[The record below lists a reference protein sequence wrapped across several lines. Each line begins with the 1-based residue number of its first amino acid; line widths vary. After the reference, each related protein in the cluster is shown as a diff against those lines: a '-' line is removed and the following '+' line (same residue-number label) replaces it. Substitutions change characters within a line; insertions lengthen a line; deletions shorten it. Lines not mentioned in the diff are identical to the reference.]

1 MKLED
6 EDALLRSVALQNAQ
20 SIFLARQ
27 RADAALLKAKEDL
40 EIRSEQLATS
50 LATTVATLESTTDG
64 MAAVDGGLRITAF
77 NRRFVGM
84 LGLAPEL
91 MLAGD
96 YGRAMHAFSTQFA
109 APPAFLARVREIDAS
124 SLPESYDLL
133 ELADGRAFE
142 RYSKVQYVNGAEQG
156 RVWSFRDITERRRTE
171 AALRDETLI
180 LERLNETGAMLA
192 SKLNVEELLQAVAD
206 ATTELSGAQFGA
218 FCYNSRDERGEAETQ
233 CKLAGPAPNP
243 FARFGRPGAPGLFQA
258 TLDGQAP
265 VRHDDVGA
273 AWHDAEPAPLRAYLA
288 VPVLSRLGDVLGG
301 LCFGHTRAAVFTAR
315 TERLVVAVAAQ
326 AAVAIDNARLYAA
339 AQQSARERELLL
351 ASERAARSEAERL
364 SAVKDEFLTTL
375 SHELRTPLGA
385 ILGWSQILRAG
396 PKSESD
402 LMRGLET
409 IERNA
414 RLQAQLVEDLL
425 DMSRI
430 SSGKVRLDVQPVE
443 LLGVIHAAVDA
454 VRPAAQAKGI
464 RLKLLLD
471 PSAGAVSGD
480 PNRLQQVLWNLLTN
494 AIKFTPKDGEVQ
506 LLLERVNSH
515 IELHVADTGAGIA
528 PEFLGHVFDRFRQAD
543 GSTTR
548 HYGGLGLGLS
558 IVKSLV
564 ELHGGTVQA
573 RSAGT
578 GQGAT
583 FTVCLPVMA
592 VQRSAYSGGR
602 VQPSTETCPAPPF
615 AQANLSGIKVLV
627 VDDEADTRELI
638 RRLLEECNADVVTAA
653 SAAETLALLE
663 RERPHVLISD
673 IGMPDVDGYELLR
686 RVRALGAERG
696 GKVPAIAL
704 TAFARS
710 EDRTRAL
717 RAGYLVHVAK
727 PVEPGELIATVASV
741 ADRAGL

>member
-1 MKLED
+1 M
-6 EDALLRSVALQNAQ
+6 
-20 SIFLARQ
+20 
-27 RADAALLKAKEDL
+27 LKAKEDL
-40 EIRSEQLATS
+40 EMRSEQLATS

-64 MAAVDGGLRITAF
+64 IAAVDAALRITAF
-77 NRRFVGM
+77 NRRFVAM

-96 YGRAMHAFSTQFA
+96 YARVMAAVSAQFA
-109 APPAFLARVREIDAS
+109 APQAFLARVREIDAS

-156 RVWSFRDITERRRTE
+156 RVWSFRDITAWRRTE
-171 AALRDETLI
+171 AALRDETSI

-192 SKLNVEELLQAVAD
+192 SKLNVEELLQAVVD

-218 FCYNSRDERGEAETQ
+218 FCYISRDERGEVDTR

-243 FARFGRPGAPGLFQA
+243 FARFGRPGAAGLFQA
-258 TLDGQAP
+258 TLDGHAAI
-265 VRHDDVGA
+265 RHDDVGA
-273 AWHDAEPAPLRAYLA
+273 AWHDGAPAPLRAYLA

-301 LCFGHTRAAVFTAR
+301 LCFGHAAAAVFTAR
-315 TERLVVAVAAQ
+315 TERLIVAVAAQ

-396 PKSESD
+396 PKSQSD

-414 RLQAQLVEDLL
+414 RLQARLVEDLL
-425 DMSRI
+425 DMGRI

-443 LLGVIHAAVDA
+443 LLGVIHAAIDT
-454 VRPAAQAKGI
+454 VRPAAHAKGI
-464 RLKLLLD
+464 GLKLLLD

-494 AIKFTPKDGEVQ
+494 AIKFTPKNGEVQ

-515 IELHVADTGAGIA
+515 IELSVADTGAGIA
-528 PEFLGHVFDRFRQAD
+528 PEFLAHVFDRFRQAD

-573 RSAGT
+573 RSAGS
-578 GQGAT
+578 GLGAT

-592 VQRSAYSGGR
+592 LRRSLYSGGR
-602 VQPSTETCPAPPF
+602 VQPGTEISPAPPF
-615 AQANLSGIKVLV
+615 APANLSGIKVLV
-627 VDDEADTRELI
+627 VDDEPDTRDLV
-638 RRLLEECNADVVTAA
+638 RRLLEECHAEVVTAA
-653 SAAETLALLE
+653 SAADTLALLE

-717 RAGYLVHVAK
+717 RAGYLAHVAK

-741 ADRAGL
+741 ADRAGP